1 MKKRKKSKSIHNIH
15 ADLTMIQRQ
24 FNDTLVLE
32 GAGAHFLSFFFFYFY
47 YFYCLV
53 GVFDKSK
60 SMDGRARRMKRTASE
75 TRERNY
81 GKMSR
86 GTHLNAADRNPG
98 SHPAFAAS
106 AAKWRGVHFAEKK
119 GQSFSTTVAAAFVQ
133 SATRF
138 PTSVPLH
145 LAHLSLARVEKKET
159 GWTER
164 GNFRRWKILGEMY
177 QPCAFPQ

>member
-1 MKKRKKSKSIHNIH
+1 
-15 ADLTMIQRQ
+15 
-24 FNDTLVLE
+24 
-32 GAGAHFLSFFFFYFY
+32 
-47 YFYCLV
+47 
-53 GVFDKSK
+53 
-60 SMDGRARRMKRTASE
+60 MKRTASE

-81 GKMSR
+81 GEMSR

-177 QPCAFPQ
+177 QPCAFPQWTPLELESLFMRDVLDLRRPRAPKWTDVLFSFFFIMWRKRSPKQHYVVINSIHIALIRSISRGK